1 MVKEQRRF
9 GVRACRERA
18 RMQGIAGRDQ
28 TKGAFAALGAI
39 LGNSVAKSRS
49 YVAIA
54 ILFVGSNLNLGPRSI
69 GKNEQIPDVPESS
82 MSRELT
88 CVLMT
93 IVASACAA
101 VGSTAVWHN
110 IARSTEGQPLVTK
123 VDFDQVFASVNA
135 TPRTDYAP
143 TILTKTDLDQVFASM
158 TERPHRENT
167 PANRE
172 KLRDAGW
179 KRIL

>member
-1 MVKEQRRF
+1 
-9 GVRACRERA
+9 
-18 RMQGIAGRDQ
+18 
-28 TKGAFAALGAI
+28 
-39 LGNSVAKSRS
+39 
-49 YVAIA
+49 
-54 ILFVGSNLNLGPRSI
+54 
-69 GKNEQIPDVPESS
+69 

-93 IVASACAA
+93 VVASACVV

-110 IARSTEGQPLVTK
+110 IARSTEGQALVTK
-123 VDFDQVFASVNA
+123 VDF
-135 TPRTDYAP
+135 
-143 TILTKTDLDQVFASM
+143 DQVFASM